1 MIDSLKRQLVQFRTL
16 AIDFYDKLA
25 ASPEEIRNRLAIVVD
40 NRGERQNPV
49 RMDEDFF
56 FPVVHGWEDKAATI
70 EGLDK
75 IEFVVPMKGYDAF
88 LPYNEVNIDRPDT
101 VARLER
107 MVPRLI
113 PAFFEMQTRLIMNV
127 FRKNPLCY
135 DGQNFFDINHSHPG
149 NKGSYSNV
157 LTPTFADAG
166 NPTID
171 EVKALLHE
179 VNGRMVVNLAIDTE
193 VVDGEKVSK
202 MLVVVVHN
210 VAHWSKF
217 ELVRTMDKFDDNA
230 NEFKGTFKLLLDMK
244 PTSGQENRIE
254 FQFAAPGGPRPAFL
268 VPDKDPVL
276 DAWET
281 NRVPDGYVAVGVKGI
296 FGVKPGFPQGSV
308 QARPN
313 ED

>member
-16 AIDFYDKLA
+16 AMDFYDKLA
-25 ASPEEIRNRLAIVVD
+25 ASPDEIRNKLATVVD

-56 FPVVHGWEDKAATI
+56 FPVVHGWEDQAATI

-88 LPYNEVNIDRPDT
+88 LPYNAVNIDRPDT

-107 MVPRLI
+107 LVPRLV

-135 DGQNFFDINHSHPG
+135 DGQNFFDTDHSHPG
-149 NKGSYSNV
+149 GKGAYSNV
-157 LTPTFADAG
+157 LTPTFAAAG

-171 EVKALLHE
+171 EAKALLHE
-179 VNGRMVVNLAIDTE
+179 VQGRLVQNLAIEAE
-193 VVDGEKVSK
+193 VVNGDQVAK
-202 MLVVVVHN
+202 MLTVIVHN

-217 ELVRTMDKFDDNA
+217 NLVRTQEKFEDNS
-230 NEFKGTFKLLLDMK
+230 NEFRGTFSLLLDRH

-254 FQFAAPGGPRPAFL
+254 FQLSELGGPRPAFL

-276 DAWET
+276 EAWET
-281 NRVPDGYVAVGVKGI
+281 NRVPNGYVAIGVKGI

-313 ED
+313 E